1 MSTRSELPIL
11 QPCYSLDAMSQRSEI
26 LFKCPSDGESLF
38 LQRWKPSATPKAL
51 VLITHGVA
59 EHSDCY
65 HNFAETLAAEHLEV
79 WAWDLPG
86 HGKSYGQRGYVT
98 SFSEY
103 TDRLKE
109 VLSEVR
115 RQADAKIPVFLV
127 GHSMGGMIVFQFALQ
142 NPNAPIKAYILSSP
156 AFGVKVQVPFLK
168 DQAARFLVH
177 VAPKLTIPHQITYE
191 ELTRDTELVKR
202 YYKDP
207 LRHTK
212 FSAPLYLGI
221 LDSME
226 SALTHARDFKTPVFI
241 QAAGQDQIVDVL
253 ATQELFT
260 KISSTQKKLKVYPE
274 SYHEIYNDTN
284 KQEVIDDFLAF
295 LREFNI

>member
-1 MSTRSELPIL
+1 
-11 QPCYSLDAMSQRSEI
+11 MSQRSEI
-26 LFKCPSDGESLF
+26 LFRCPSDNEPLY
-38 LQRWKPSATPKAL
+38 LQRWAPSSSAKAV

-59 EHSDCY
+59 EHSECY
-65 HNFAETLAAEHLEV
+65 HHAANALAQSELDV

-86 HGKSYGQRGYVT
+86 HGKSYGQRGYVN

-109 VLSEVR
+109 VLTEVQR
-115 RQADAKIPVFLV
+115 HAEAKVPIFLL

-142 NPNAPIKAYILSSP
+142 NPTAPIKAYILSSP
-156 AFGVKVQVPFLK
+156 AFGVKVQVPFYK
-168 DQAARFLVH
+168 DQAARVLMRL
-177 VAPKLTIPHQITYE
+177 APKFTIPHQITYE
-191 ELTRDTELVKR
+191 DLSRDSDLIKT

-221 LDSME
+221 LGAME
-226 SALTHARDFKTPVFI
+226 NAQRRAHELKAPVFV
-241 QAAGQDQIVDVL
+241 QAAGQDRIVDVL
-253 ATQELFT
+253 ATQEIFA
-260 KISSTQKKLKVYPE
+260 KIASTQKKLKIYPE
-274 SYHEIYNDTN
+274 SYHEIFNDTN
-284 KQEVIDDFLAF
+284 KQEVIDDFLAY